1 MATTLEKK
9 KALLL
14 KLKKCKEDPIYFFKE
29 YCYISHPQKG
39 KIKFETY
46 PFQDKVLKALDKYP
60 YSIILKSRQLGIS
73 TLAAGRALHLMIFN
87 DNKNVLALATTQAT
101 ARNLV
106 SKVRFMYD
114 NLPAWLKPDAVEDN
128 KLSLVFKN
136 GSGIKAK
143 SSSPDA
149 ARSEAVSL
157 LIIDE
162 AAFIDNIEETW
173 ASAQQTLATG
183 GGAIVLSTPNGIG
196 NWFHQMWAKAE
207 AVEND
212 FIPIRLP
219 WDLHPERD
227 KDWRK
232 KQDELLGLRMAAQE
246 CDCNFNSSGTTV
258 FMPESLEYIEK
269 MQLQEPLER
278 RGRDA
283 NYWIFE
289 HPDYTKDYVVVADVA
304 RGDGNDYSAFHIF
317 DLENNVQVAEYK
329 GQIPTKDYG
338 YLLVEAATY
347 YNKALLV
354 VENASIGWSTLQTI
368 QEIGYQN
375 LYYTPRGE
383 ATIDSYYDPYADQS
397 ASTVGFTMS
406 SRNRPMIVAK
416 MAEYVDEKAVTIRS
430 KRTLSELRVFIWNK
444 GKAEAQKGYNDD
456 LVMSLG
462 IGMYIRDT
470 ALRYRQ
476 RGIDITK
483 SALANIQ
490 VNRTPYQG
498 GYNNS
503 RHNVPNPYEIDLG
516 DGGKENINWLL

>member
-162 AAFIDNIEETW
+162 AAFIDNVEETW

-196 NWFHQMWAKAE
+196 NWFHQMWVKAE
-207 AVEND
+207 NNQNE

-219 WDLHPERD
+219 WNLHPDRD
-227 KDWRK
+227 KEWRRS
-232 KQDELLGLRMAAQE
+232 QDDLLGLRMAAQE
-246 CDCNFNSSGTTV
+246 CDTDFLSSGTTV
-258 FMPESLEYIEK
+258 FLPEVLEHYQNNTIK
-269 MQLQEPLER
+269 DPLEK
-278 RGRDA
+278 RGVDS
-283 NYWIFE
+283 NYWIFNI
-289 HPDYTKDYVVVADVA
+289 PDYSKDYVVVADVA
-304 RGDGNDYSAFHIF
+304 RGDGADYSACHVIE
-317 DLENNVQVAEYK
+317 LETNTQVAEYK
-329 GQIPTKDYG
+329 GQLPTKDFG
-338 YLLVEAATY
+338 FLLVEIATS
-347 YNKALLV
+347 YNQALLV

-368 QEIGYQN
+368 QDIGYKN
-375 LYYTPRGE
+375 LYFSPKGE
-383 ATIDSYYDPYADQS
+383 VTTETYYDPWSNQS
-397 ASTVGFTMS
+397 NLTPGFTMS
-406 SRNRPMIVAK
+406 YKSRPMVISK
-416 MAEYVDEKAVTIRS
+416 LGEYIDERAVVIQS
-430 KRTLSELRVFIWNK
+430 KRTLSELRTFIWSR

-456 LVMSLG
+456 LIMALG
-462 IGMYIRDT
+462 IAMYLRDT
-470 ALRYRQ
+470 ALRYRKN
-476 RGIDITK
+476 GIDMTK
-483 SALANIQ
+483 QALNNIQ
-490 VNRTPYQG
+490 VNRTAYQG
-498 GYNNS
+498 GYSNQS
-503 RHNVPNPYEIDLG
+503 VRNPYEIDLG
-516 DGGKENINWLL
+516 EGNKENINWLL